1 MSRNKSSLIGGVAI
15 LSIAGILTK
24 VIGMFFRVPLT
35 NTIGSSG
42 LGVFTTVYNNYTLLL
57 TVSTAGIPV
66 GISRLVSESVSQHKN
81 KQAKSILRTAVI
93 LLSIVGL
100 LFTVL
105 LIAFARPIA
114 ARIATEQEYI
124 GFVVIAPS
132 ILIVSLMSAF
142 RGYMQGRQY
151 MVPTAISQLLEAIAK
166 VVISFPLAII
176 GLRTSSIYAAA
187 GALLGITIGEA
198 IAFVYMVIM
207 YIVKYKSF
215 HADKAEDAGDIT
227 SFSVHAKQLISIAL
241 PITIGSM
248 IVPLSG
254 TIDTILVRSRLVA
267 AGFTEDKAV
276 SLLGLLNG
284 STLSLVNL
292 PTVLATAVCIS
303 LVPIIS
309 VARLEKR
316 TSDMHAYSTLGLRL
330 ASLIGFPC
338 MIGMSMLATP
348 IIKLLYNLP
357 MEEILVTGEILS
369 ISALTILFFCQVQA
383 TTGILQGAGLQKIP
397 MYSLVF
403 GVGVKIILDY
413 ILIGIPSIN
422 IFGSP
427 IASIVCYGISFFVN
441 LYFIIRKTDLK
452 MDWSSVLLRPGAA
465 TLGMAAVVLI
475 AMQVLNM
482 NSRLFTLLT
491 VAIGGMVYVYLVFA
505 CKVLKRE
512 DMDQIPGGDKLEK
525 LMIKLHVWH

>member
-1 MSRNKSSLIGGVAI
+1 MSRKKNSLIGGVAI

-24 VIGMFFRVPLT
+24 IIGMFFRVPLT

-66 GISRLVSESVSQHKN
+66 GISRLVSESVSQRKN
-81 KQAKSILRTAVI
+81 KQAKAILRTAVI
-93 LLSIVGL
+93 LLAIVGV
-100 LFTVL
+100 LFTAL
-105 LIAFARPIA
+105 LMAFARPIA
-114 ARIATEQEYI
+114 SRIATEQEYI
-124 GFVVIAPS
+124 GFMVIAPS
-132 ILIVSLMSAF
+132 ILLVSLMSAF
-142 RGYMQGRQY
+142 RGYMQGREY
-151 MVPTAISQLLEAIAK
+151 MVPTAISQLVEAIAK

-176 GLRTSSIYAAA
+176 GLRTSSIHAAA

-198 IAFVYMVIM
+198 LAFLYMVAM
-207 YIVKYKSF
+207 YIAKNKSF
-215 HADKAEDAGDIT
+215 HMDQAEDAGDIT
-227 SFSVHAKQLISIAL
+227 SFRVHAKQLISIAL

-254 TIDTILVRSRLVA
+254 TIDTILVRSRLVV
-267 AGFTEDKAV
+267 AGYSEEMAV

-316 TSDMHAYSTLGLRL
+316 TADMHAYSTLGLRL

-338 MIGMSMLATP
+338 MLGMSMLATP

-357 MEEILVTGEILS
+357 MDEIVLTGEILS
-369 ISALTILFFCQVQA
+369 ISSLTILFFCQVQA

-397 MYSLVF
+397 MYSLVS
-403 GVGVKIILDY
+403 GVVVKIILDY
-413 ILIGIPSIN
+413 ILIGMPSFH

-427 IASIVCYGISFFVN
+427 IASIICYGISFGIN
-441 LYFIIRKTDLK
+441 IYFIVRKTGLK
-452 MDWSSVLLRPGAA
+452 MDWGSVLLRPGAA
-465 TLGMAAVVLI
+465 TLGMGIVVLI
-475 AMQVLNM
+475 AMQVFNM
-482 NSRLFTLLT
+482 DSKLFTLLT
-491 VAIGGMVYVYLVFA
+491 VGIGGFVYICLVFA
-505 CKVLKRE
+505 FKVLKQE
-512 DMDQIPGGDKLEK
+512 DMEQIPGGDKLEK
-525 LMIKLHVWH
+525 LMIKLHVWQ